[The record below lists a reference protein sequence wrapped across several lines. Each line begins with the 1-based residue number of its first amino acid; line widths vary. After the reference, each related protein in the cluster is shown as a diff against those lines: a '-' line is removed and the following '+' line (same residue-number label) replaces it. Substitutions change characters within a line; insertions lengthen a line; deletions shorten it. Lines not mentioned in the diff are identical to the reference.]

1 METQPTIA
9 ETETGQKEEYLSKK
23 RFDAFRL
30 ILSILGMAYLGFYLC
45 GTFKE
50 HSLKTPEAII
60 FCGILLLNSGL
71 VNRIQKLEFN
81 DKGII
86 FELQKSVL
94 EVETTQ
100 KALNI
105 KQEKLDHSVEEI
117 LSFLSQH
124 LLTHF
129 ERVHLDRL
137 SGEKPYPCNVSGG
150 CENELR
156 RLRHLGFIEPKEN
169 AALKIAEL
177 RGSHNDLR
185 EKLKVTERGRTYL
198 EIAQNL

>member
-9 ETETGQKEEYLSKK
+9 ETETGQKEECLSKK

-30 ILSILGMAYLGFYLC
+30 ILSIVGMAYLGFYLC

-100 KALNI
+100 KALNK
-105 KQEKLDHSVEEI
+105 KQEKLDRSVEEI

-185 EKLKVTERGRTYL
+185 ERLKVTERGRTYL

>member
-1 METQPTIA
+1 MESPKPA
-9 ETETGQKEEYLSKK
+9 EITAPKQTEESPSRK
-23 RFDAFRL
+23 RFDTFRL
-30 ILSILGMAYLGFYLC
+30 ILSLLGVAYLGLYLC
-45 GTFKE
+45 GAFKD
-50 HSLKTPEAII
+50 HSFKTPEAII
-60 FCGILLLNSGL
+60 FCGIILLNSGL

-86 FELQKSVL
+86 FELQKSVM
-94 EVETTQ
+94 EVETSQ
-100 KALNI
+100 KALNK
-105 KQEKLDHSVEEI
+105 KQDKLDRSVEDI
-117 LSFLSQH
+117 LSFLSKH

-137 SGEKPYPCNVSGG
+137 SSDKPYPCNVSGG

-185 EKLKVTERGRTYL
+185 EKLKITDRGRTYL
-198 EIAQNL
+198 DISQDV